1 MEKRM
6 GREYTFVPMGTNTKD
21 NTKMVSGMERG
32 FTIVR
37 MGIDMKVSSRIHLS
51 MEWELKGS
59 VMEKLMLE
67 TMKGTDRMEKE
78 SITGAMET
86 ITEETSVTG

>member
-1 MEKRM
+1 
-6 GREYTFVPMGTNTKD
+6 
-21 NTKMVSGMERG
+21 
-32 FTIVR
+32 
-37 MGIDMKVSSRIHLS
+37 MKVSSRIHLS

-86 ITEETSVTG
+86 ITEEISVTG